1 MEERKGLTKYAWLS
15 IATAVLTIL
24 LKMVAFLVTGSVGLL
39 SDALESTVN
48 LVAAFFALAA
58 LSIAAQPPD
67 EEHAYGHAKVEY
79 FASGVEGTLILI
91 AAITISITAVNRL
104 INPQPL
110 EQVGLGL
117 VVSVIAA
124 LLNFIVAR
132 IILRAGRNYRSVTLV
147 ANAKHLLTDVWTTV
161 GVLVGIV
168 AVVLTGWERLDP
180 LIALLVAAQILV
192 SGVKLLRSSV
202 SGLMDTALPAD
213 EVRIITE
220 TLDQHSKDGIQYH
233 ALRTRESG
241 ALRFMSVHIQV
252 PGSWTVQ
259 EGHTL
264 LEELERDIRRA
275 ISPISVFTHIEPVE
289 DPSSW
294 EDISIDRQD
303 E

>member
-1 MEERKGLTKYAWLS
+1 MEDRKGLTKYAWLS
-15 IATAVLTIL
+15 IATAVLTII
-24 LKMVAFLVTGSVGLL
+24 LKVVAFLVTGSVGLL

-91 AAITISITAVNRL
+91 AAVTISIAAVGRL

-117 VVSVIAA
+117 VVSVVAA

-168 AVVLTGWERLDP
+168 AVSLTGWERLDP
-180 LIALLVAAQILV
+180 IIALIVAAQIVV
-192 SGVKLLRSSV
+192 SGVKLLRGSV

-213 EVRIITE
+213 EVGIIVE
-220 TLDQHSKDGIQYH
+220 VLEQHSKDGIQYH
-233 ALRTRESG
+233 ALRTRQSG

-294 EDISIDRQD
+294 EDIPIDRQD
-303 E
+303 G